1 MTRPALAL
9 AAVSVPDATDGS
21 AYDDTAS
28 EAPRLRLTPRER
40 PPESVVPEPLRVPRG
55 WSGPCILVEHGDR
68 NQPNAA
74 TASHYARDTAET
86 RDPSWWRGVLER
98 GGYGVP
104 ALRLYAVPSMATMR
118 GVERLASVDAGL
130 PAPGV
135 RVVPPER
142 VAVVLPVLGAWLVTV
157 TGETVDGLPGYRMAQ
172 TTWHKLMGAIR
183 AGRV

>member
-9 AAVSVPDATDGS
+9 AAVSVPDATDGP

-28 EAPRLRLTPRER
+28 EAPQLRLTPRNA
-40 PPESVVPEPLRVPRG
+40 PPESVVPEALRVPRG

-68 NQPNAA
+68 DQPNAA

-104 ALRLYAVPSMATMR
+104 ALRVYAVPSMATMR
-118 GVERLASVDAGL
+118 GVQRLASVDAGL

-135 RVVPPER
+135 RVVAPER
-142 VAVVLPVLGAWLVTV
+142 VAVVLPGLGAWLVTV

-172 TTWHKLMGAIR
+172 TTWHKLR
-183 AGRV
+183 AALGVNRG

>member
-9 AAVSVPDATDGS
+9 ASVSVPDATDGP

-28 EAPRLRLTPRER
+28 EAPRLRLTPREA
-40 PPESVVPEPLRVPRG
+40 PPASVVPEGLRVPRG

-68 NQPNAA
+68 DQPH
-74 TASHYARDTAET
+74 TETTSHYARDTAET

-104 ALRLYAVPSMATMR
+104 SLRLYAVPSMATMA
-118 GVERLASVDAGL
+118 GCVRLATVDAGL

-135 RVVPPER
+135 RVVAPER
-142 VAVVLPVLGAWLVTV
+142 VAVVMPGLGAWLAVA
-157 TGETVDGLPGYRMAQ
+157 GETVDGLPGYRLAQ
-172 TTWHKLMGAIR
+172 TTMHKLIGAIR